1 MRLHTSE
8 ADLPQKDRLG
18 DSLLQN
24 VTFPCLGGPWS
35 SFQSPTQVWL
45 SMGGCD
51 LWAVAEGQAL
61 TRGRVSGLQGTLRSS
76 TVSPTHFFNQMPD
89 LLPRPTLPLGLPS
102 RDIHDLPQSSWKQ
115 GHSHPLCP
123 LLCDLPCHLQGSR
136 STLPAPASPC
146 SLPPGSSQRTGGFTN
161 LAATPTPPYSPSASS
176 CSV

>member
-1 MRLHTSE
+1 MRLHQRQIF
-8 ADLPQKDRLG
+8 PQKDRLG

-35 SFQSPTQVWL
+35 SFPSPTQVWL
-45 SMGGCD
+45 SMGGCG

-76 TVSPTHFFNQMPD
+76 TVSPTHFYNQMPD

-102 RDIHDLPQSSWKQ
+102 KDIHDLPQSSWKQ

-123 LLCDLPCHLQGSR
+123 LLCDLPATCKVPMLPSLLQLPLALS
-136 STLPAPASPC
+136 LPALPRGLGAS
-146 SLPPGSSQRTGGFTN
+146 QI
-161 LAATPTPPYSPSASS
+161 
-176 CSV
+176 